1 MSQANEASRHYSVRN
16 TLGILVLDVGAKLLV
31 AGAGLLIIRY
41 MAPSL
46 FADLTLAGSVRNFLN
61 GVFAASFNRIYIVG
75 YRRFRFES
83 SASSLLSAQFLL
95 LAAAGAAFLPLALT
109 LGWLYPFVLGW
120 VFSQAFF
127 DFVRTQQQQRFE
139 FRTFALFEITKSA
152 LFGLGVLALAVLR
165 GDRMGAA
172 EVMLLHAASM
182 VGAVFVFSPAEAV
195 ALLRGPKREIWS
207 HLKAMVG
214 TEYKYLFVYTIL
226 LSSLAQVDVFML
238 RARADDQALAAYG
251 SAFQYYALAVL
262 LVSAV
267 QAILLPAVQ
276 QAATVSEIGAL
287 FRKHRKLLL
296 LTAPLFAAGAW
307 IAGWVLPLVDRGK
320 YPEAVLA
327 FRILAGS
334 AFVSLAFSPHST
346 VVMRFEDF
354 RFQAGIALAAL
365 LGATALQFFLIPRFG
380 AAGAALGVLASYA
393 LLNGA
398 NYARA
403 RWLLARR
410 PLPELAHG
418 EPGA

>member
-1 MSQANEASRHYSVRN
+1 MSQGNEASRHYSVRN
-16 TLGILVLDVGAKLLV
+16 TLGILVLDVAAKVLV

-41 MAPSL
+41 MAPNL
-46 FADLTLAGSVRNFLN
+46 FADLTLAGSVRNFLS

-75 YRRFRFES
+75 YRRFRLAT
-83 SASSLLSAQFLL
+83 SASSLLAAQFLL
-95 LAAAGAAFLPLALT
+95 LAAAGAAFLPLVLT

-127 DFVRTQQQQRFE
+127 DFARTQHQQQFA
-139 FRTFALFEITKSA
+139 FRTFALFEIAKSA
-152 LFGLGVLALAVLR
+152 LFVLGVLALAGLR

-172 EVMLLHAASM
+172 EVMLLHAVSM
-182 VGAVFVFSPAEAV
+182 VGAVFLFSPAEAV

-214 TEYKYLFVYTIL
+214 TEYKYLFIYTIL
-226 LSSLAQVDVFML
+226 LSTLAQIDVFML

-276 QAATVSEIGAL
+276 QAATVADIRAL
-287 FRKHRKLLL
+287 FQKHRKLLL
-296 LTAPLFAAGAW
+296 LTAPLFFVGAW

-327 FRILAGS
+327 LRILAAS

-346 VVMRFEDF
+346 IVMRFEDF
-354 RFQAGIALAAL
+354 RFQAGVALAAL
-365 LGATALQFFLIPRFG
+365 LGALGLQLLLVPRFG
-380 AAGAALGVLASYA
+380 AAGAALGVLVSYA

-403 RWLLARR
+403 AWLLARR
-410 PLPELAHG
+410 PLSDLTREGPVT
-418 EPGA
+418 